1 MKRSLLHRKNR
12 AVLFVC
18 LLFAL
23 LLPVAA
29 AFTVSASAASSG
41 AAVSA
46 GSIAPAGTGTSSG
59 ILLDSSGR
67 PFKPSSDD
75 DGTKQRPDG
84 NFMGMPFNV
93 RESANLPTYLIITYL
108 IGIVIPVIGI
118 IALLRAY
125 STRESAMLIVAD
137 VICLFY
143 NAIYF
148 QHLNSSSI
156 SEAIMTLKMSLL
168 CSMAFCLFF
177 MMFLASYMSAA
188 RMRGPITFYGVLTVT
203 MVAILWD
210 NRYSALVYDN
220 MSFAAATGKAGSYS
234 SISFDEG
241 ILYLVNNV
249 TAFIILLLLFAFT
262 IRLYRKNTLAKI
274 KRNLRSVMAAELIIA
289 VSIPIAMSFGILYDY
304 QPILASVSVLALTIN
319 ILRGDFFGTINKARN
334 SVFEQID
341 DGFITVD
348 TDYHYLDSNRYAR
361 ELFPALQTMQIG
373 SVLPEDILHEFHNDA
388 SHPDPKN
395 FGNPEKSPREIN
407 GRYFRSFVTPLAA
420 LSEDEVD
427 ICISDLQI
435 QTIGKMDKATDFVK
449 RHRIIGTLLLPLII
463 IIDILR
469 GEHLGRRIAKIQKD
483 SKKITGYSLLLV
495 DITTQ
500 RNLLLEAREERQ
512 KALEAAKSKSD
523 FLSNMSHEIRTP
535 MNAIVGMTEI
545 MMREDLPNETL
556 GYLTNIKNSGAA
568 LLSIIND
575 ILDFSKIESGKLE
588 IIEDNYEPMS
598 MLSDL
603 SMIFLN
609 RIGEKPV
616 ELLYDIDPALPKTLY
631 GDNIRVRQVITN
643 IANNAIK
650 FTDEGYV
657 RLSMKVENNVNS
669 EDPTALRLTFAI
681 EDTGQGIKEEDLGK
695 LFGSFSQ
702 VDTKKNRKKEGT
714 GLGLAISK
722 NLVER
727 MGGHITVTSIYGEG
741 SVFKFDIIQHGV
753 TEEAA
758 AEVRGENGK
767 QTVSGVFAS
776 ANTAHDFDVLC
787 RQYDIT
793 QIPFDDVIAGRT
805 VPDMVFCDSTT
816 HAKYDSVFDTGT
828 GAAAIRHVIL
838 KNPMTEETDSREF
851 SLNKPL
857 YSLNFCQ
864 VLNHDTVTA
873 FETHAETI
881 DFIAPDAKILVVD
894 DNDMNLK
901 VAKGLLAPLQM
912 TIDTATSGKEALEL
926 ITDGSYDII
935 FMDHMMPE
943 MDGVE
948 CTKHIRERESDYM
961 KTVPIIALTANAVA
975 GAKDEF
981 LAAGMDDFVPKPIE
995 MTTICKKIKA
1005 FLPREKVKK
1014 QKVDLNAGFD
1024 EAAAD
1029 FPDLPGIDIN
1039 EGIKNSGSPD
1049 MFREFLG
1056 DYYRLIDMKAQKI
1069 RDCLNDGLIKDY
1081 TIEVHALKSTS
1092 RTIGAMGLGDKFYRL
1107 EQLGDENNVE
1117 AIQAETPAVLAEYEG
1132 MKEELARFAADDNSD
1147 KREASKEEILDLLET
1162 VKTTADDFDLDGTDA
1177 AMKELAGIRLSDA
1190 LAPHFTKLQAL
1201 VADVATDDIMAEV
1214 DEMKEIIHNE

>member
-1 MKRSLLHRKNR
+1 MKRLFRHMRTP
-12 AVLFVC
+12 AVLFLC
-18 LLFAL
+18 LLLAL
-23 LLPVAA
+23 LLPAFS
-29 AFTVSASAASSG
+29 AFTVSASEASSG
-41 AAVSA
+41 TAVSA
-46 GSIAPAGTGTSSG
+46 DSVKLTEPDNSNMTLDENGQPVKPGSDVTTGDNAPARGSG
-59 ILLDSSGR
+59 
-67 PFKPSSDD
+67 
-75 DGTKQRPDG
+75 
-84 NFMGMPFNV
+84 FMGFGNLDV
-93 RESANLPTYLIITYL
+93 RESANLPTYLIICYL
-108 IGIVIPVIGI
+108 IGIVIPIIGI

-125 STRESAMLIVAD
+125 ATRESAMLIVAD

-143 NAIYF
+143 NAVYF
-148 QHLNSSSI
+148 QHLNASGIGESV
-156 SEAIMTLKMSLL
+156 MTLKMSML
-168 CSMAFCLFF
+168 CSMLFILFF
-177 MMFLASYMSAA
+177 TMFMASYMSFS
-188 RMRGPITFYGVLTVT
+188 RMRGPITLYGFLTVLT
-203 MVAILWD
+203 VAILWD

-220 MSFAAATGKAGSYS
+220 MTFSAASDTSGSYS

-241 ILYLVNNV
+241 ALYFVNNV
-249 TAFIILLLLFAFT
+249 TAFIILLMLFVFT
-262 IRLYRKNTLAKI
+262 IRLYRKNTLTKI

-289 VSIPIAMSFGILYDY
+289 ASIPVAMSFGVLYDY
-304 QPILASVSVLALTIN
+304 QPILASVSVLALTVN

-334 SVFEQID
+334 RVFEQIS

-348 TDYHYLDSNRYAR
+348 TDYRYLDSNRYAR
-361 ELFPALQTMQIG
+361 ELFPALQNMWIG
-373 SVLPEDILHEFHNDA
+373 TPLPEDIRREFENDA

-395 FGNPEKSPREIN
+395 SANPEKSPREIG

-420 LSEDEVD
+420 LSADEVD
-427 ICISDLQI
+427 TCISDLQL
-435 QTIGKMDKATDFVK
+435 QAIGKLDRSSDFCR
-449 RHRIIGTLLLPLII
+449 RHRLLGILFYPAIIM
-463 IIDILR
+463 IDIIR
-469 GEHLGRRIAKIQKD
+469 GERLGRKVAKIQKD

-500 RNLLLEAREERQ
+500 RELLMEAREERQ
-512 KALEAAKSKSD
+512 KALDAAKSKSD
-523 FLSNMSHEIRTP
+523 FLSNLSHEIRTP

-545 MMREDLPNETL
+545 MMREDLPDETK

-657 RLSMKVENNVNS
+657 RLSMKVDTNVNP

-741 SVFKFDIIQHGV
+741 SVFKFDIIQHRV

-758 AEVRGENGK
+758 AEVRGDNGK
-767 QTVSGVFAS
+767 QKVSGVFAS
-776 ANTAHDFDVLC
+776 RNTAHDLEVLC
-787 RQYDIT
+787 RQYDIAY
-793 QIPFDDVIAGRT
+793 IPFDDVLAGKA
-805 VPDMVFCDSTT
+805 VPDIVFCDSTT
-816 HAKYDSVFDTGT
+816 HRQYDSFLCSADGT
-828 GAAAIRHVIL
+828 AKMRHVIL
-838 KNPMTEETDSREF
+838 KNPMTEETDSKEF

-864 VLNHDTVTA
+864 ILNHDTVTA

-881 DFIAPDAKILVVD
+881 DFIAPEAKILVVD

-901 VAKGLLAPLQM
+901 VARGLLAPLQM
-912 TIDTATSGKEALEL
+912 TIDTATSGKEALEM

-961 KTVPIIALTANAVA
+961 KTVPVIALTANAVA
-975 GAKDEF
+975 GAKEEF

-995 MTTICKKIKA
+995 MTTICAKIKA

-1014 QKVDLNAGFD
+1014 QKVALNADFD
-1024 EAAAD
+1024 EAAAE
-1029 FPDLPGIDIN
+1029 FPDLPGIDIA
-1039 EGIKNSGSPD
+1039 EGIKNSGSAD

-1069 RDCLNDGLIKDY
+1069 RDCLTDGLIKDY

-1092 RTIGAMGLGDKFYRL
+1092 RTIGAMELGDKFYRL
-1107 EQLGDENNVE
+1107 EQLGDENNVD
-1117 AIQAETPAVLAEYEG
+1117 AINAETPDILAEYEG
-1132 MKEELARFAADDNSD
+1132 MKEELAPFAADDDTD
-1147 KREASKEEILDLLET
+1147 KREASKEEITELLDT
-1162 VKTTADDFDLDGTDA
+1162 IKTTADDFDLDGTDA
-1177 AMKELAGIRLSDA
+1177 ALKELTGIKLPEA
-1190 LAPHFTKLQAL
+1190 LAPHLTRLQAL

-1214 DEMKEIIHNE
+1214 DEMKGLL